1 MGDESQKNHKIR
13 VAQYLRMS
21 TDHQQFSIDNQAL
34 YLKKYAEDHNM
45 VIVETYDDEG
55 KSGVSASGRK
65 NFNRLIEDVVTGRVK
80 IEAVLVYDVS
90 RFGRWQDNDE
100 AGHYSYLLKYH
111 GVRIIYCAENLP
123 DESPEIQMLTLPA
136 LRYAAGAFSRNL
148 SVKVFAGHV
157 NLVKRGYYQGGIPGY
172 GLRRKLIDNNNRPKM
187 ILCPGE
193 RKSLQTDRVVLTPG
207 TKKEIKLVK
216 KIFNMFIFD
225 GLNEYLIATKLNR
238 EGYTY
243 SDKTEWNRSRIHS
256 ILTNIRYTGRYT
268 YNRTSQKLNAQRIQN
283 PQEEWIEYDSFFK
296 PIISPEKFRLAK
308 EIIDNRSKKM
318 TNEEILNFLKK
329 VLIKHGKISGFIID
343 EDDNGPSSSV
353 VASRFGGLLNAY
365 KLINY
370 TPERDYRFIEINSA
384 LRVRHADTIKTICK
398 EITNS
403 EVTISENKLI
413 TINKSLTFTIILA
426 RCRKT
431 STDKCRWIVRLDRSI
446 NSDINIIVRMNSLNS
461 VPLDYYILPSIDS
474 FENELNLKENNS
486 LLFEMYRFDDIN
498 IFFKMLSTNKKEV
511 A

>member
-1 MGDESQKNHKIR
+1 
-13 VAQYLRMS
+13 
-21 TDHQQFSIDNQAL
+21 
-34 YLKKYAEDHNM
+34 
-45 VIVETYDDEG
+45 
-55 KSGVSASGRK
+55 
-65 NFNRLIEDVVTGRVK
+65 
-80 IEAVLVYDVS
+80 
-90 RFGRWQDNDE
+90 
-100 AGHYSYLLKYH
+100 
-111 GVRIIYCAENLP
+111 
-123 DESPEIQMLTLPA
+123 
-136 LRYAAGAFSRNL
+136 
-148 SVKVFAGHV
+148 
-157 NLVKRGYYQGGIPGY
+157 
-172 GLRRKLIDNNNRPKM
+172 
-187 ILCPGE
+187 
-193 RKSLQTDRVVLTPG
+193 
-207 TKKEIKLVK
+207 
-216 KIFNMFIFD
+216 
-225 GLNEYLIATKLNR
+225 
-238 EGYTY
+238 
-243 SDKTEWNRSRIHS
+243 
-256 ILTNIRYTGRYT
+256 
-268 YNRTSQKLNAQRIQN
+268 
-283 PQEEWIEYDSFFK
+283 
-296 PIISPEKFRLAK
+296 
-308 EIIDNRSKKM
+308 
-318 TNEEILNFLKK
+318 
-329 VLIKHGKISGFIID
+329 LIKHGKISGFIID
-343 EDDNGPSSSV
+343 DDDNGPSSSV